1 MNKSSFFIFFIFLI
15 TGCVSNSEM
24 VQDQIDED
32 SKEDLI
38 CKSEKVMG
46 SNIPEVNCWTKEEL
60 ERLEEKAKR
69 MMQSEQRRRARM
81 GG

>member
-38 CKSEKVMG
+38 CKAEKVMG

-60 ERLEEKAKR
+60 EKLEEKAKR

>member
-1 MNKSSFFIFFIFLI
+1 MNKSSFFIFFIYLL
-15 TGCVSNSEM
+15 TGCVSNSER

-38 CKSEKVMG
+38 CKTEKVMG

-60 ERLEEKAKR
+60 EKLEEKAKR

>member
-1 MNKSSFFIFFIFLI
+1 MNKSSIFIFFIFLI

-24 VQDQIDED
+24 VQNQNED

-38 CKSEKVMG
+38 CKTEKVMG

>member
-1 MNKSSFFIFFIFLI
+1 MNKSSIFIFFIFLI

-24 VQDQIDED
+24 VQNQIDED

-38 CKSEKVMG
+38 CKTEKVMG

-69 MMQSEQRRRARM
+69 MIQSEQRRRARM

>member
-1 MNKSSFFIFFIFLI
+1 MNKPSFFIFFIYLI
-15 TGCVSNSEM
+15 TGCVSNSER

-38 CKSEKVMG
+38 CKTEKVMG

-60 ERLEEKAKR
+60 EKLEEKAKR